1 MSEEIKVGE
10 YIRTNKGTM
19 GQIIEKRL
27 GKFFKGKDD
36 DEIPILRNVY
46 ELDNKQWT
54 TDEYIVKHSKKPIEL
69 VEVGDI
75 VNGCV
80 VVLEKYTYIE
90 MNFINVDS
98 EISYGWGTGAIP
110 EHEIKTI
117 LTHEM
122 YEQNSYKVGDI
133 EW

>member
-1 MSEEIKVGE
+1 MDEIEVGE
-10 YIRTNKGTM
+10 YIRTNKGTI

-46 ELDNKQWT
+46 ELDTKQWT

-75 VNGCV
+75 VNGCEV
-80 VVLEKYTYIE
+80 QSEKYTYME

-98 EISYGWGTGAIP
+98 EISYGWGDGAIP
-110 EHEIKTI
+110 ENEIKTI

-122 YEQNSYKVGDI
+122 YEREAYKI
-133 EW
+133 E